1 MNEYYSKHLLQLFQ
15 NPKNYGKI
23 KNPDA
28 IGQAGNLTC
37 GDVMAIYIKV
47 GTNAKNEKIIKD
59 IKFETFGCV
68 AAIATSSMITTLA
81 KGKTLDKALQI
92 TNNDIINKLDGLPT
106 AKVHCSLLATDA
118 LFEAIYD
125 YYKKHEPN
133 KITEELEQKH
143 QNILKNQTII
153 EQRYNEWIKQEKKEL
168 NKN

>member
-1 MNEYYSKHLLQLFQ
+1 MNEPYSKKLLQLFQ

-23 KNPDA
+23 KDPDG

-47 GTNAKNEKIIKD
+47 GTNSKNEKIIKD

-81 KGKTLDKALQI
+81 KGKTLDQALQI
-92 TNNDIINKLDGLPT
+92 TKGDIINELNGLP
-106 AKVHCSLLATDA
+106 AVKVHCSLLSTDA

-125 YYKKHEPN
+125 YYKKHEPE
-133 KITEELEQKH
+133 KITKTLEQKH
-143 QNILKNQTII
+143 QNILKNEEVI
-153 EQRYNEWIKQEKKEL
+153 EQRYSE
-168 NKN
+168 